1 MLATI
6 EFTGKRGQGAAGYNP
21 IARFRAGIHVM
32 AAGVNQQHE
41 ANGHSST
48 MSALTVNTA
57 RAIGSPLGAEAK
69 QLMAAARMPAS
80 NSLIALCMSHIG

>member
-1 MLATI
+1 
-6 EFTGKRGQGAAGYNP
+6 
-21 IARFRAGIHVM
+21 M

-69 QLMAAARMPAS
+69 TTHGCGADAGSKLAYR
-80 NSLIALCMSHIG
+80 LVHVSHWMTDAVYSSPGKRV